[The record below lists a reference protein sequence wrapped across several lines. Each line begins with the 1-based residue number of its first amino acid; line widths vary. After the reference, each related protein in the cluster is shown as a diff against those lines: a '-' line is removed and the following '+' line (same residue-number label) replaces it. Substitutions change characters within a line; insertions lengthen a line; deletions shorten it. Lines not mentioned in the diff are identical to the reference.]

1 MSVLELFK
9 RIKTFVFD
17 MDGGLATDSMVIL
30 PGGDMARNMN
40 SKDGYALQLAIKKG
54 YRIVVLSSGQS
65 EPVRQRLER
74 LGIADVFLGI
84 HNKKEKLLGY
94 VKDNKLKLEE
104 TLFMGDDIPDYLVM
118 NLVGLPCCP
127 ADAVPEIKEI
137 SKYISPIDGGR
148 GCGRDVIEKVLKLN
162 GHWDFDDTVSIR

>member
-1 MSVLELFK
+1 
-9 RIKTFVFD
+9 
-17 MDGGLATDSMVIL
+17 
-30 PGGDMARNMN
+30 
-40 SKDGYALQLAIKKG
+40 
-54 YRIVVLSSGQS
+54 VVLSSGQS

-84 HNKKEKLLGY
+84 YNKKDKLLEY
-94 VKDNKLKLEE
+94 VKDNKLSLEE

-127 ADAVPEIKEI
+127 ADAVPEIKDI
-137 SKYISPIDGGR
+137 SKYISPINGGR

-162 GHWDFDDTVSIR
+162 GHWDLDATVAIR